1 MIIDKDCNKSK
12 KYIDD
17 FKIYIKNFEEL
28 KDDKYYFIEIILIG
42 VLFYEYIDYTL
53 NFKPYLSFVYNFLN
67 KNRNSKFKS
76 QIDIIRGKVNT
87 SLYTIKNS
95 KV

>member
-28 KDDKYYFIEIILIG
+28 KDDKYYFIEIIL
-42 VLFYEYIDYTL
+42 L
-53 NFKPYLSFVYNFLN
+53 K
-67 KNRNSKFKS
+67 
-76 QIDIIRGKVNT
+76 
-87 SLYTIKNS
+87 LYFRIHKCL
-95 KV
+95 

>member
-28 KDDKYYFIEIILIG
+28 KDDKYYFIEIMLIG

-53 NFKPYLSFVYNFLN
+53 NFKPYFSFVYNFLN
-67 KNRNSKFKS
+67 KNRNSKFKCLKS
-76 QIDIIRGKVNT
+76 RGK
-87 SLYTIKNS
+87 IA
-95 KV
+95 

>member
-28 KDDKYYFIEIILIG
+28 KDDKYYFIEIIL
-42 VLFYEYIDYTL
+42 
-53 NFKPYLSFVYNFLN
+53 
-67 KNRNSKFKS
+67 
-76 QIDIIRGKVNT
+76 Q
-87 SLYTIKNS
+87 TIPFFCL
-95 KV
+95 